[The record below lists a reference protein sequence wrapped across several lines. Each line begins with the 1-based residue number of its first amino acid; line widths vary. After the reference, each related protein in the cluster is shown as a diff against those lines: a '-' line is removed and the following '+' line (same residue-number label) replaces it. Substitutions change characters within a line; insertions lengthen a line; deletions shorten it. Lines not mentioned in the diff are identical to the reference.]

1 MQDNSNDVDV
11 QIIDAQVNESTST
24 SINNSE
30 QPTKKSTRWCRYD
43 TFSIIGIVL
52 GISALEVLIPAII
65 YILISLVIGITAV
78 VCVELASVGLVF
90 SIVGMVFS
98 IIANNDQTSA
108 RLRKLKRAGQI
119 IGIVTTVGN
128 AAILFLSIIII
139 FLVLIN
145 STFIPEFN
153 STSSSLITALLLR

>member
-1 MQDNSNDVDV
+1 MQDNNKEVDV
-11 QIIDAQVNESTST
+11 QIIDAQVDGLTPTENNE
-24 SINNSE
+24 
-30 QPTKKSTRWCRYD
+30 QQVKKSTRWCRYD

-52 GISALEVLIPAII
+52 GVSALEVLIPATI
-65 YILISLVIGITAV
+65 YILVSLIIGLTAI

-139 FLVLIN
+139 VLVLIN